1 MIVNWLAVVVWAL
14 FSVLVLAY
22 VAVAAFLAA
31 FGLWWP
37 VVPAA
42 ILVIWMVRDANR
54 LHRR

>member
-1 MIVNWLAVVVWAL
+1 MNWLAVVVWAL